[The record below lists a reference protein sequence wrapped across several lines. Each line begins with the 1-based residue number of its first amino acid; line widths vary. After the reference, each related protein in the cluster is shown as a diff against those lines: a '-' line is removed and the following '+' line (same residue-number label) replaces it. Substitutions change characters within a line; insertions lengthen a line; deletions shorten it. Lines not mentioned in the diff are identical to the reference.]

1 MTLTTILWVDS
12 IEPSLPF
19 WVDALGFTLTVSV
32 PHNEVLG
39 FVILQKENIELMLQ
53 TWDSIAA
60 DMPVI
65 GAETRGTSASL
76 FLQVDDFEASAASLK
91 NYPVKVPD
99 RTTFYGMREIGF
111 TAPSGHLVV
120 IAARSLQTPSAS

>member
-19 WVDALGFTLTVSV
+19 WVDALGFSLTVSV

-39 FVILQKENIELMLQ
+39 FVILQKENVELMLQ

-60 DMPVI
+60 DMPAL

-76 FLQVDDFEASAASLK
+76 FLQVEDFEASAANLK
-91 NYPVKVPD
+91 DYPVKVPD
-99 RTTFYGMREIGF
+99 RTTSYGLREIGF
-111 TAPSGHLVV
+111 TSPSGHLVV
-120 IAARSLQTPSAS
+120 IASIPSPTPTAS

>member
-1 MTLTTILWVDS
+1 MTLTTILWVDA

-19 WVDALGFTLTVSV
+19 WVDALGFSLTVSV

-60 DMPVI
+60 DMPAI

-76 FLQVDDFEASAASLK
+76 FLQVEDFEASVTSLK

-120 IAARSLQTPSAS
+120 IAAQSPQTPSAS

>member
-1 MTLTTILWVDS
+1 MTLTTILWVDA

-19 WVDALGFTLTVSV
+19 WVDALGFSLTVSV

-60 DMPVI
+60 DMPAI

-76 FLQVDDFEASAASLK
+76 FLQVEDFEASAASLK
-91 NYPVKVPD
+91 NYPVKVSD
-99 RTTFYGMREIGF
+99 RTTSYGMREIGF

-120 IAARSLQTPSAS
+120 IAAQSLQQPSAS

>member
-19 WVDALGFTLTVSV
+19 WVDALGFSLTVSV

-53 TWDSIAA
+53 TWDSISA
-60 DMPVI
+60 DMPAI

-76 FLQVDDFEASAASLK
+76 FLQVEEFESSAAKLK
-91 NYPVKVPD
+91 NYPVKVSD
-99 RTTFYGMREIGF
+99 RTTSYGMREIGF

-120 IAARSLQTPSAS
+120 IAAQSLPTPSAS